1 MEALTFFVVIGFIA
15 LGAEIYIAVGEIVR
29 ELQTIRREL
38 KPTHHPVE
46 LAGIPLTSQQ
56 NLADGL
62 IDALRSLEKAVMK
75 SN

>member
-1 MEALTFFVVIGFIA
+1 METLTFLMVLGFIA
-15 LGAEIYIAVGEIVR
+15 VCGEMYIGVGEIVR
-29 ELQTIRREL
+29 ELQAIHREL

-46 LAGIPLTSQQ
+46 LAGVVLTSDE

-62 IDALRSLEKAVMK
+62 IAAIRSLEKAIVK

>member
-1 MEALTFFVVIGFIA
+1 METLTFLVVLGFIA
-15 LGAEIYIAVGEIVR
+15 VCAEIYIAAGQVVTQ
-29 ELQTIRREL
+29 LQTIHREL

-46 LAGIPLTSQQ
+46 LAGVVLTTDE

-62 IDALRSLEKAVMK
+62 IAAIRSLEKAVVK